1 MCVCVLVGIC
11 AMSVGALRGLK
22 VFSPPELELHTGN
35 CELPMRV
42 LGPKFS
48 PLQDPSFPPCFSF
61 PTHLHKQNPGIKQS
75 RKEKGFVTVVDLLIC
90 LCFH

>member
-11 AMSVGALRGLK
+11 AVSVGALRGLK

-42 LGPKFS
+42 LGPEFS
-48 PLQDPSFPPCFSF
+48 PLQNPSFPPMFFF
-61 PTHLHKQNPGIKQS
+61 PRPPPQTKSRHKAV
-75 RKEKGFVTVVDLLIC
+75 RKGKRIC
-90 LCFH
+90 YCC